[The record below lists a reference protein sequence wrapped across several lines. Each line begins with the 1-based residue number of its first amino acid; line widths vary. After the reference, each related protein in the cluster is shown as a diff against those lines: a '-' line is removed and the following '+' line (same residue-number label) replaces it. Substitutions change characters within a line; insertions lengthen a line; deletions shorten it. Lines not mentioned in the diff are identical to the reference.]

1 MSAILADLEMR
12 AERISEWERIVRASS
27 ILGSE
32 DMADSQ
38 EETLD
43 NDKDPSMDLGVDA
56 RLNDENDDARV
67 FARFSSS
74 MADSTAAGFEDV
86 EPILLAKS

>member
-56 RLNDENDDARV
+56 RLNDENDDAME

-74 MADSTAAGFEDV
+74 VDSTAAGFEDV